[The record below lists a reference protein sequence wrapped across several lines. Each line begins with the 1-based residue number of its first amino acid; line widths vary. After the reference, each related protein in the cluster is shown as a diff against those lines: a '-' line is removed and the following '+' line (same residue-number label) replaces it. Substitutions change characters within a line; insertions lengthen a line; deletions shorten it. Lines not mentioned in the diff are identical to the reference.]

1 MLYNSY
7 RGEIVSGYLSLSKKA
22 WVDILDEGD
31 NVDLEEELKFDVYL
45 KKKIAKEI
53 LVHHGNIRR
62 FTVV

>member
-1 MLYNSY
+1 M
-7 RGEIVSGYLSLSKKA
+7 
-22 WVDILDEGD
+22 DILDEGD